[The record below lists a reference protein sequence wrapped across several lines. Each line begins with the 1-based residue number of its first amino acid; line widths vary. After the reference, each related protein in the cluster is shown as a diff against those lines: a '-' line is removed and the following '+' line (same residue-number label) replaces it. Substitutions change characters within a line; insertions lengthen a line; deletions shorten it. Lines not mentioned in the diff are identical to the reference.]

1 MTPRVEMY
9 AGPMP
14 VGARLMDLDAEDFD
28 QTTFI
33 PDPLVSLH
41 QSSS

>member
-1 MTPRVEMY
+1 VVV
-9 AGPMP
+9 AHQVASKDGI
-14 VGARLMDLDAEDFD
+14 ARLRLPPALLAD